1 MRPEQRLEFIYITC
15 GRTITGHVGVWSKP
29 FGICDVI
36 VIRNGRS
43 IQNASLASSSLRRE
57 EEEGGDP
64 LSMFVYTIYV
74 KLLSSVCHKVPAHS
88 YTTRTLLV
96 HYSYTTRTPLVHY
109 LHTTRTPLVH
119 HSYTTRTLAHPP
131 TRKSCCRQHAPFSYA
146 FRKCVKTSVQYLIG
160 KLERKYVMN
169 ANVSI
174 NRTIPTS
181 QKAGADA
188 SQQLNTH
195 THGQYISCGSI
206 NSSNSTTQ
214 SKTATVQ
221 PIRTLSL

>member
-15 GRTITGHVGVWSKP
+15 GRTITEHVGVWSKP

-57 EEEGGDP
+57 EEEGGGSIIDVR
-64 LSMFVYTIYV
+64 VYDICTSSC
-74 KLLSSVCHKVPAHS
+74 LLSVTRSLH
-88 YTTRTLLV
+88 TRTLLV
-96 HYSYTTRTPLVHY
+96 HHSYTRTPLAHY
-109 LHTTRTPLVH
+109 
-119 HSYTTRTLAHPP
+119 SYTTRTLAHPP

-174 NRTIPTS
+174 NRTVPTS

-221 PIRTLSL
+221 PIR